1 MLRVSIKTR
10 EVGTVSIGALRLESG
25 RVLPEVHLAYERVG
39 PRDGPTVLVCHA
51 LTGNHIAVGTDE
63 NPGWWAGLIGSGKPI
78 DTDRYQV
85 VTFNVLG
92 GCDGSTGPTSIDPET
107 GRPYGPEFPFVTVR
121 DMVRAEYLALRR
133 LGIDRL
139 HAVIGGSLGGMQALE
154 WGVMYPEYMDLLFPI
169 AVTPWLSDYAIAF
182 NAIGRLAILSDP
194 AWNGGHYDP
203 AHPPK
208 AGMIIARMAGMITY
222 RSAEQFNNRFN
233 RAERDGWGN
242 RHDEVSFQ
250 VESYLIHHGEKLAR
264 RFDANSYLYLLK
276 AMDTHDL
283 GRGRGGIEEAIKRI
297 RARVVA
303 ISYRG
308 DLLYPPQ
315 EIAAFV
321 RRLRANGVEAS
332 FYEVDTLY
340 GHDGFLTEFGKWGPI
355 VREQLEGAEPY
366 RAPVAMGFRSAF
378 L

>member
-1 MLRVSIKTR
+1 MDLKTR

-25 RVLPEVHLAYERVG
+25 RVLPDVRLAYERVG

-51 LTGNHIAVGTDE
+51 LTGNHVAVGTDE
-63 NPGWWAGLIGSGKPI
+63 DPGWWAGLIGSGKPI

-92 GCDGSTGPTSIDPET
+92 GCDGSTGPTSTNPET
-107 GRPYGPEFPFVTVR
+107 GRPYGPEFPFITVR
-121 DMVRAEYLALRR
+121 DMVQAEYLALKR
-133 LGIDRL
+133 LGIRRL
-139 HAVIGGSLGGMQALE
+139 RAVIGGSLGGMQALE
-154 WGVMYPEYMDLLFPI
+154 WGVMYPEWMDLLIPI
-169 AVTPWLSDYAIAF
+169 AVTPRLSDYAIAF

-194 AWNGGHYDP
+194 AWNGGYYDP

-208 AGMIIARMAGMITY
+208 AGMIIARMAGMVTY
-222 RSAEQFNNRFN
+222 RSPDQFNRRFE
-233 RAERDGWGN
+233 RAERDGWGR

-276 AMDTHDL
+276 AMDAHDL

-303 ISYRG
+303 LAYRG

-321 RRLRANGVEAS
+321 DRLRAGGVEARY
-332 FYEVDTLY
+332 FEVDTLY
-340 GHDGFLTEFGKWGPI
+340 GHDGFLTEFEKWGGI
-355 VREQLEGAEPY
+355 IREQLEQAESCPGS
-366 RAPVAMGFRSAF
+366 VTQDFRSAF